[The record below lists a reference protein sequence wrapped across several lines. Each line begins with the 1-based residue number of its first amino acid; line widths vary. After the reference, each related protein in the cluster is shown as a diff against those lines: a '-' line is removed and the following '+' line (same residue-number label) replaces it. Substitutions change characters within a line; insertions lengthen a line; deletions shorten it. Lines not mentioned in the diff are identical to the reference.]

1 MAGMQVSPTSSPFF
15 PSLNQE
21 AVLPPVF
28 IRNQEERPKAA
39 VDQFSL
45 DVPIISLAD
54 LNAAGDDS
62 GLRRSSAFK
71 SIVKACEE
79 WGVFQVVDHGIDA
92 SLVAAMT
99 ELSPRLFLSAG
110 RRQAVVPHVGGRPG
124 RVQYQQPPAGGGSA
138 ELARVLHV
146 LLLPIGGEGLSE
158 VAGGAQRVAESGGGV
173 L

>member
-28 IRNQEERPKAA
+28 IHNQEERPKAA

-62 GLRRSSAFK
+62 GLRRSLAFK

-99 ELSPRLFLSAG
+99 ELSHAFFYLPAEDKLWYHMSAG
-110 RRQAVVPHVGGRPG
+110 DRGGFSISSHLQGEAVQNWREFFTFFSYPWRRSTVMHA
-124 RVQYQQPPAGGGSA
+124 
-138 ELARVLHV
+138 
-146 LLLPIGGEGLSE
+146 
-158 VAGGAQRVAESGGGV
+158 
-173 L
+173 